1 MNDIL
6 PAGAA
11 TEADCEALR
20 AEVLEYKLV
29 TQTIRKQR
37 KSGLWGD
44 NILGLAAN
52 KAQGIKDVGT
62 IVRYRRLLELGAP
75 TSLRAFRQADRI
87 LYRLLSRDESPNLTF
102 EYKAAA
108 KQNHAIVAWS
118 RAMFRE
124 AATLALAHA
133 GKAEDP
139 RVRGSAHRIITE
151 ISQFLRSD
159 LSGKPIVRKGP
170 RNLLQPKAY
179 PPTFLSFAL
188 VAYMPSLQ
196 RERAGF
202 IERLCAFL
210 APPQTKRK
218 YVILFGRKVVQPTFT
233 LLGNPLEADRSGN
246 PKDLPLA
253 LMWIELLVRLGMLHT
268 NDVAQRILVKLL
280 SELDERGVWSPRNL
294 RAVPKG
300 KSRQSVHAFPLELDG
315 KTIERRQADV
325 TFRLALIAKLAGWEL
340 EYT

>member
-1 MNDIL
+1 M
-6 PAGAA
+6 
-11 TEADCEALR
+11 
-20 AEVLEYKLV
+20 LEYKLV

-52 KAQGIKDVGT
+52 KAQRIKDVGT
-62 IVRYRRLLELGAP
+62 IVRYRHLLELGVP

-87 LYRLLSRDESPNLTF
+87 LYRLLSRDNSPDLKF
-102 EYKAAA
+102 EYKAAG
-108 KQNHAIVAWS
+108 KQNPELVNWS

-151 ISQFLRSD
+151 VSQFVRGELCE
-159 LSGKPIVRKGP
+159 KPIVRKGS
-170 RNLLQPKAY
+170 RNLLRPDAY

-188 VAYMPSLQ
+188 IAYMPSLQ

-202 IERLCAFL
+202 IERLCAFV
-210 APPQTKRK
+210 AQPRTKRK

-253 LMWIELLVRLGMLHT
+253 LMWIELLVRMGMLHT
-268 NDVAQRILVKLL
+268 NDVAQRILAKLL
-280 SELDERGVWSPRNL
+280 SELNEHGVWSPRNL
-294 RAVPKG
+294 RAIPKG
-300 KSRQSVHAFPLELDG
+300 TSKLPTFAFPLELDG
-315 KTIERRQADV
+315 KTVERRQADV
-325 TFRLALIAKLAGWEL
+325 TFRLALIAKFAGWEL

>member
-1 MNDIL
+1 MN
-6 PAGAA
+6 
-11 TEADCEALR
+11 
-20 AEVLEYKLV
+20 YKLV

-52 KAQGIKDVGT
+52 KAQRIKDLGT
-62 IVRYRRLLELGAP
+62 MVRYRHLIELGVP
-75 TSLRAFRQADRI
+75 TSLRAFRQADRV
-87 LYRLLSRDESPNLTF
+87 LHRLLSRDDSPELAF

-108 KQNHAIVAWS
+108 KQSPELAEWS

-133 GKAEDP
+133 GKDEDP
-139 RVRGSAHRIITE
+139 RVRGSAHRIMTE
-151 ISQFLRSD
+151 VSQFLRSD
-159 LSGKPIVRKGP
+159 FSEKPIARKGS
-170 RNLLQPKAY
+170 RNILQPGSY
-179 PPTFLSFAL
+179 PPTFLSFGL
-188 VAYMPSLQ
+188 VAHMPSLQ

-202 IERLCAFL
+202 VERFCAFL
-210 APPQTKRK
+210 AQPQTKRK
-218 YVILFGRKVVQPTFT
+218 YVMVFGRKVVQPTFI

-246 PKDLPLA
+246 AKDLPLA
-253 LMWIELLVRLGMLHT
+253 LMWIEMLVRMGMLHT
-268 NDVAQRILVKLL
+268 NEVAQRILAKLL
-280 SELDERGVWSPRNL
+280 SDVDEHGVWSPRNL

-300 KSRQSVHAFPLELDG
+300 SSRLPTYAFPLELDG
-315 KTIERRQADV
+315 KTVERRQSDV